1 MSERGKLD
9 RLRSDVR
16 ILRTGPREFRLL
28 DPSTGANFELGA
40 RERYMLVLL
49 HECDTA
55 KELCAAF
62 ESRFGLKLQER
73 ECLEFCEQLRRQG
86 LLEGSTPQ
94 PAVSDEIPHR
104 SSLPLQLRGEPANVF
119 FDLLTLV
126 FGWLI
131 HPVWL
136 WLVVPLLAFEVLL
149 IAGEWQRFARELY
162 NVRTSMHIVALFAV
176 TYAQIVFFVN
186 LPMSLAMG
194 IGCRKFRGRVRSFG
208 LTWGN
213 WILPTVS
220 FFTDIGDSIVGMT
233 ARDRRTQIALGI
245 VLPAA
250 IGGFYAL
257 LWGISTRATD
267 AYQLLILMI
276 IPCAAMTLYQCN
288 PFSIYSTAHWA
299 LASWLDDWRLHS
311 RAIEETKA
319 WFWGRISPEPLTGR
333 ERRWLRTYGVLHYAL
348 RFVANSVLL
357 GIAGYVVTHYFG
369 APGAAILLILLV
381 WWNRAYLAPLWRA
394 TGMSCQEIQLAAARL
409 WRGRGQHH
417 SRMPETT
424 EA

>member
-1 MSERGKLD
+1 MSQRITLG

-40 RERYMLVLL
+40 RERYMLLL
-49 HECDTA
+49 LRECETA
-55 KELCAAF
+55 GELCAAF
-62 ESRFGLKLQER
+62 ESRFGFKLQER
-73 ECLEFCEQLRRQG
+73 ECLEFCEQLHRQG
-86 LLEGSTPQ
+86 LLVGSTPQ

-119 FDLLTLV
+119 FDLMTLV

-136 WLVVPLLAFEVLL
+136 WLVVPLVAFEVLM
-149 IAGEWQRFARELY
+149 IAAEWQRFARELY
-162 NVRTSMHIVALFAV
+162 NVRTGMHVMALFAV
-176 TYAQIVFFVN
+176 TYAQIVLFVN
-186 LPMSLAMG
+186 LPMALAMG

-220 FFTDIGDSIVGMT
+220 FFTDIGDSIVGMSP
-233 ARDRRTQIALGI
+233 RDRRTQIALG
-245 VLPAA
+245 VALPAA
-250 IGGFYAL
+250 IGGLYAL

-267 AYQLLILMI
+267 AYQLLVLMI

-319 WFWGRISPEPLTGR
+319 WFWGRISPEPLTDG
-333 ERRWLRTYGVLHYAL
+333 ERRWLRTYGVLHYSL
-348 RFVANSVLL
+348 RFVANIVLL
-357 GIAGYVVTHYFG
+357 CLAAYIVTEYFG
-369 APGAAILLILLV
+369 APGALILLILFV

-394 TGMSCQEIQLAAARL
+394 TGMSYRELHDAAAQL
-409 WRGRGQHH
+409 WGGAAP
-417 SRMPETT
+417 SSNRMPEST